1 VQIEGRR
8 NPKTRGFAHKRVKK
22 ELRRRMV
29 GVASFP
35 NRPAL
40 IRVAGAVLTEL
51 DAS

>member
-1 VQIEGRR
+1 
-8 NPKTRGFAHKRVKK
+8 
-22 ELRRRMV
+22 
-29 GVASFP
+29 VASFP